1 MTYLL
6 YFIWN
11 AGPEII
17 SGLPP
22 RWYGVLFAS
31 GFIVG
36 SYIMRWMYKLDKRDP
51 EEVER
56 LTMYM
61 VISTIVG
68 ARVGHCLFYD
78 PVYYLSN
85 PLKILYIWEG
95 GLASHGAAIAII
107 LGMVLYS
114 RKVGEKFFWVMDRI
128 VIVVCLAG
136 AFIRTGNF
144 MNSEI
149 LGLPTESRN
158 GVVFA
163 KSVNDILSYRFDGR
177 VDQIT
182 FHPREG
188 EVNENGVPITIRLK
202 YVEDLVIDE
211 EYENNYYKSNV
222 KSFMLGYEGIRK
234 HIYEEKGVDLNFKLF
249 KNKNIHYAEIYT
261 TGIPRHPAQMYE
273 AIYCL
278 LLFFSLLSLWYFKRQ
293 TLNDGFIFSIFMIV
307 LWTLRIFD
315 ELLKENQVAW
325 EDDIPFNMGQWL
337 SVPMILLGIY
347 IFIKTF
353 PNKKSA

>member
-1 MTYLL
+1 
-6 YFIWN
+6 
-11 AGPEII
+11 
-17 SGLPP
+17 
-22 RWYGVLFAS
+22 
-31 GFIVG
+31 
-36 SYIMRWMYKLDKRDP
+36 
-51 EEVER
+51 
-56 LTMYM
+56 
-61 VISTIVG
+61 
-68 ARVGHCLFYD
+68 
-78 PVYYLSN
+78 
-85 PLKILYIWEG
+85 
-95 GLASHGAAIAII
+95 
-107 LGMVLYS
+107 
-114 RKVGEKFFWVMDRI
+114 
-128 VIVVCLAG
+128 
-136 AFIRTGNF
+136 
-144 MNSEI
+144 
-149 LGLPTESRN
+149 
-158 GVVFA
+158 
-163 KSVNDILSYRFDGR
+163 
-177 VDQIT
+177 
-182 FHPREG
+182 
-188 EVNENGVPITIRLK
+188 
-202 YVEDLVIDE
+202 
-211 EYENNYYKSNV
+211 
-222 KSFMLGYEGIRK
+222 MLGYEGIRK